1 MADEDGWVGLTW
13 NSPLM
18 YDQNFALSG
27 FDRTHIFQIGVIY
40 DLPFMKNATGPVAH
54 AVQGWQLNTI
64 FAAFSGTPYS
74 INGSNTALNCPD
86 CGSILINVSGDPKPQ
101 GSVDRAPNRTIR

>member
-1 MADEDGWVGLTW
+1 
-13 NSPLM
+13 
-18 YDQNFALSG
+18 
-27 FDRTHIFQIGVIY
+27 IGVIY

-74 INGSNTALNCPD
+74 INGSNTALNCPG
-86 CGSILINVSGDPKPQ
+86 CGSIFINVSGDPKPQ
-101 GSVDRAPNRTIR
+101 GSVGSTTEPYYPVEIFSQPTGVGVAGFGHSGRN